1 MRNETLIRL
10 AAIATLAV
18 AGSCSGSSYGTT
30 GLGNNNN
37 NTGSTSDA
45 IDVTDN
51 RYSPSAT
58 TVPVGTTVTWTWKGV
73 NSHSVTFDDGP
84 TSTKQ
89 TAGSFQRTF
98 PSAGTFRYHC
108 LVHGTA
114 MAGSVTVQ

>member
-1 MRNETLIRL
+1 MRKSTLIRL
-10 AAIATLAV
+10 AAIATLAA

-37 NTGSTSDA
+37 TGSTSDA
-45 IDVTDN
+45 IDVLDN

-58 TVPVGTTVTWTWKGV
+58 TVPAGTTVTWTWKGA
-73 NSHSVTFDDGP
+73 NKHSVTFDDGP
-84 TSTKQ
+84 TSPSQ
-89 TAGSFQRTF
+89 TDGGFQRTF
-98 PSAGTFRYHC
+98 SSAGTFRYHC